1 MSIYTTPLQFG
12 YFFSLLIC
20 GLLMIRGFRN
30 QRLSDRL
37 LGWVMLILAMELQ
50 DYTFG
55 FSGINFLW
63 NELNGFPR
71 GVSLLFGPLVY
82 FYFLAQTNRSFTLN
96 RSHLFHFIPYL
107 VYVSYKLF
115 FFVQGSEVVERL
127 HESMLDLVAGYVL
140 RIAGM
145 ASFIYYLPQ
154 CMKIY
159 RSYKDWSIQQFSNID
174 QIDFRWF
181 RNFIYAMAFWLFFR
195 EIFIILDALIGLD
208 FYQDWWWNLALVAVD
223 IYIGMAG
230 ITQKQPGILTF
241 EQAYGQA
248 ADQKAEW
255 DSQNKQEV
263 PLAQAEKSDLA
274 LRIQTLMDRDRLYL
288 QPELSLHE
296 LAQHLKVSPVL
307 LSATINQIFDQNFN
321 DYVNSLRIEE
331 FIKKFNKDK
340 NRKYTLLSLALDSGF
355 NSKAT
360 FNRAFKKIKG
370 SSPQEF
376 LNGPRS
382 QHLEA

>member
-12 YFFSLLIC
+12 YFFSLLIF
-20 GLLMIRGFRN
+20 GLLMIRGFRD

-37 LGWVMLILAMELQ
+37 LGCVMLILAMELQ

-71 GVSLLFGPLVY
+71 SVSLLFGPVVY
-82 FYFLAQTNRSFTLN
+82 FYFLAQTNRSFTLD
-96 RSHLFHFIPYL
+96 RRHLFHFIPYL
-107 VYVSYKLF
+107 VYVTYKLF
-115 FFVQGSEVVERL
+115 FFVQGPEAVERL
-127 HESMLDLVAGYVL
+127 HESTLDLVASYVL

-145 ASFIYYLPQ
+145 VSFIYYLTQ
-154 CMKIY
+154 CMRIY
-159 RSYKDWSIQQFSNID
+159 RSYRDWSIQQFSNMD

-181 RNFIYAMAFWLFFR
+181 RNFIYSMAFWLFFR
-195 EIFIILDALIGLD
+195 ELFIILDAWVGLD
-208 FYQDWWWNLALVAVD
+208 FYQDWWWNLALVAVA

-241 EQAYGQA
+241 EKAIGKKSGQLG
-248 ADQKAEW
+248 EW
-255 DSQNKQEV
+255 DPENNQELSL
-263 PLAQAEKSDLA
+263 PLIEKSELA
-274 LRIQTLMDRDRLYL
+274 LRIQTLMDQDRLYL

-296 LAQHLKVSPVL
+296 LAQHLQTSAVL
-307 LSATINQIFDQNFN
+307 LSATINQIFGQNFN

-331 FIKKFNKDK
+331 FVKNYQKDP
-340 NRKYTLLSLALDSGF
+340 NRKYTLLSLAFDSGF
-355 NSKAT
+355 NSKST

-370 SSPQEF
+370 ITPQEF
-376 LNGPRS
+376 LKSISNTA
-382 QHLEA
+382 H